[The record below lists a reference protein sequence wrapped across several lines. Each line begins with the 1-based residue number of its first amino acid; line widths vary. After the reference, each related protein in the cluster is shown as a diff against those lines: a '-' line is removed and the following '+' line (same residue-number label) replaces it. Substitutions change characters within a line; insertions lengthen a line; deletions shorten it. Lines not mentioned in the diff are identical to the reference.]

1 MRIVLAGGSGFLG
14 GALEAVL
21 TQQGHSVALLT
32 RSPKPETTNQIA
44 WTPDG
49 SAGSWVKQLTGTD
62 AIVNLAGEG
71 IADRRW
77 TDERKR
83 TLRNSRL
90 LPTRSLVAAMRQLSP
105 APTVFVSQSG
115 INFYGPRGSDLT
127 TESTAAGSDFLAGL
141 CVEWEQEAEQ
151 ASSFTRVVTLRTSP
165 VLSHSG
171 GVMGKML
178 LPFRFGVGG
187 PFGDGAQYMPWVH
200 MKDWLDLVL
209 WFLTNDRTRGAF
221 NATAPGPVTN
231 REFARTL
238 GRVLHRPAFIPVPGV
253 ALRLMVGELAEILL
267 TGQRAVPARAE
278 EMGFR
283 FAFPQLEPALRD
295 LLGRGKT

>member
-14 GALEAVL
+14 RSLDFALRKH
-21 TQQGHSVALLT
+21 GHSVAALT
-32 RSPKPETTNQIA
+32 RSPKAGAPDQIA
-44 WTPDG
+44 WAPDG
-49 SAGSWVKQLTGTD
+49 TAGAWSKHLEGVDG
-62 AIVNLAGEG
+62 IVNLAGEG

-83 TLRNSRL
+83 ALRNSRV
-90 LPTRSLVAAMRQLSP
+90 LPTRSLVAAIRQLSTPP
-105 APTVFVSQSG
+105 AVFVSQSG
-115 INFYGPRGSDLT
+115 INFYGPRGNDLT

-141 CVEWEQEAEQ
+141 CIEWEREAEQ
-151 ASSFTRVVTLRTSP
+151 ASPMTRVALLRTSP
-165 VLSHSG
+165 VLAGSG
-171 GVMGKML
+171 GVLGKML

-187 PFGDGAQYMPWVH
+187 PFGDGTQYMPWIH
-200 MKDWLDLVL
+200 MTDWLDLVIWL
-209 WFLTNDRTRGAF
+209 LTTDRARGAF

-238 GRVLHRPAFIPVPGV
+238 GKVLHRPAFLPVPAV
-253 ALRLMVGELAEILL
+253 ALRVLVGELAEILL

-283 FAFPQLEPALRD
+283 FAFPHLEPALRD
-295 LLGRGKT
+295 LIG